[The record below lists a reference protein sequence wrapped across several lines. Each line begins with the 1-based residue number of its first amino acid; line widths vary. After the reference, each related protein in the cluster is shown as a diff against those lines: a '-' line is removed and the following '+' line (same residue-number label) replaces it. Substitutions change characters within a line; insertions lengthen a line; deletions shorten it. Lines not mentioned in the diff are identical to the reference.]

1 MMQVFW
7 RAASAALFFAVAV
20 SSPPLLAETSDRESV
35 TMVGK
40 VSYVSGGIG
49 EDSRERLQSFA
60 KAFNLKLVLAQKAG
74 AYLGDVQVLIA
85 GKDGKPLLQAVAEG
99 PIFMA
104 KLPPGSYD
112 VTTTADGQS
121 QRQKV
126 AVGSGGLST
135 LTFRWP

>member
-1 MMQVFW
+1 MMKACW
-7 RAASAALFFAVAV
+7 RTAPAAVFFAAAIF
-20 SSPPLLAETSDRESV
+20 SSPLVAETSDRESV
-35 TMVGK
+35 VMVGN

-49 EDSRERLQSFA
+49 EDSRERLQSFT

-74 AYLGDVQVLIA
+74 AYIGDVQVLIA
-85 GKDGKPLLQAVAEG
+85 GRDGKPLVQAFAEG

-126 AVGSGGLST
+126 VVNKGGLST
-135 LTFRWP
+135 LHFRWP